1 MRTKLLLYMKKTYA
15 HPELEVL
22 AFKTSA
28 VLMLSDLTSLT
39 PSDPLEDPVIVVGL

>member
-1 MRTKLLLYMKKTYA
+1 MKKPYA

-22 AFKTSA
+22 EFKTSA

-39 PSDPLEDPVIVVGL
+39 PAEPLEDPVIIPGLI